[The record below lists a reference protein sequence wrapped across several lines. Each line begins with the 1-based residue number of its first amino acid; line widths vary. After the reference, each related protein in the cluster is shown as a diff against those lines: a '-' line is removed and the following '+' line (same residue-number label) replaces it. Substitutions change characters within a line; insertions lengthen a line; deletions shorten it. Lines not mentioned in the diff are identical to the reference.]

1 MRQATLPWA
10 PPTPALPPPLHLHAT
25 HDATVQQPPACAVPN
40 EEQIDPALLDADAHA
55 VIDVSTPTPPPTQP
69 EVAPPPQAQD
79 MAPSDDTPAEPRPL
93 HPFFAAPSPAD
104 YEEEGERRRAR
115 SSRVKAPVS
124 YREDLKAVLRA
135 DAAHEAARV
144 KEEKRQAA
152 QQAQAERRSKAAK
165 SRPKEFEIV
174 ETRVAPTP
182 AAKSAE
188 PKPLSLAV
196 KGTSSAATSAH
207 PFFAK
212 KSKPAPSTPSNDTAQ
227 DSGEASSGSKAAS
240 GAPAAW
246 SLFSAPRQ
254 PATRPSKPVHAL
266 WPSQYDTHVVGLRE
280 DERQAIDRARAGLE
294 AFREQHGSRTPR
306 LRQVA
311 STSHAAPDFIRSLN
325 DHRPRPGLAG
335 MSLLGDLEFDNV
347 DDYTA
352 QHVDISRLTLATR
365 AVEPAEGQLW
375 CDAWRPRAAA
385 ECVGNQPNA
394 ALLLEWLRRLLVAAP
409 GAVTATAKRKQVQ
422 RRVDRS
428 KRRRARSAS
437 DDEWDDFIVD
447 DDEQDPEPPPELDD
461 EQWFGKFGT
470 IQTAETETETS
481 AGQGSIEAPGWE
493 SLERLTNC
501 MVVAG
506 PSGAGKTA
514 CVYACAAELGY
525 EVFELYPGM
534 GKRGR
539 REILTCVGDLAR
551 NHMVSSGGIGGG
563 ASFKPAASS
572 SVRQSLILIEEA
584 DVLFDEDKGFWSAV
598 VELVGQSKRP
608 VVVVCNE
615 PDLVPLHD
623 LPVQQVLEF
632 QKPTAEVAVP
642 WLQTVAARAGRWI
655 SADAVQRWLGREE
668 VDVRQALMQLQ
679 FGLGVPPKQMAA
691 DTVKGMVEEGADVRA
706 VAEAAESSSW
716 ADVVEGSAG
725 IEEWGDVGVELH
737 PTRQWGSWTQLVPQ
751 PLDTLR
757 MRHSGTDDY
766 RAALDQI
773 HCADN
778 SATLPN
784 PVEEREVDST
794 VDRLWTMVRPVL
806 SRSAMQTDT
815 AIVLDYAPMVR
826 LMAVVDDDLAAIHRD
841 LNAASAPLECAPARG
856 RSTRNSARLTS
867 WLTTDDY
874 ERWLLLGPQEVQI
887 AKHTAL
893 SFEPVQ

>member
-10 PPTPALPPPLHLHAT
+10 PPTPAPPPFHRHAT
-25 HDATVQQPPACAVPN
+25 HDTPVQQQAAYTVPN
-40 EEQIDPALLDADAHA
+40 EEQIDPALLDADT

-69 EVAPPPQAQD
+69 EVATRQAQD
-79 MAPSDDTPAEPRPL
+79 MAACTDAPADARPL
-93 HPFFAAPSPAD
+93 HPFFTAPTPAMD
-104 YEEEGERRRAR
+104 DEEEGDGRRTR
-115 SSRVKAPVS
+115 SSRAKAPVS

-135 DAAHEAARV
+135 DAAHEAARL
-144 KEEKRQAA
+144 KDEKRQAA
-152 QQAQAERRSKAAK
+152 HQAQAERRSRPAKTKPKAD
-165 SRPKEFEIV
+165 FEIV
-174 ETRVAPTP
+174 ETRVAPAP
-182 AAKSAE
+182 ASKRAE
-188 PKPLSLAV
+188 QPKPLSLAV
-196 KGTSSAATSAH
+196 KGTSSEAATAH

-212 KSKPAPSTPSNDTAQ
+212 KAKPAPTTPSK
-227 DSGEASSGSKAAS
+227 DSAEDGGEASSGSKHTA

-254 PATRPSKPVHAL
+254 PARRPTKPVHAP
-266 WPSQYDTHVVGLRE
+266 WPSQHDTHLVGWRE
-280 DERQAIDRARAGLE
+280 KERQAIDKARIGLE
-294 AFREQHGSRTPR
+294 AFREQYSSRTPHTP
-306 LRQVA
+306 VV
-311 STSHAAPDFIRSLN
+311 STWHAAPDFVRSLN
-325 DHRPRPGLAG
+325 DHRPRPASEG
-335 MSLLGDLEFDNV
+335 MSLTGDLDAFDSV

-352 QHVDISRLTLATR
+352 QHVDMSRLTLPTR
-365 AVEPAEGQLW
+365 AVEAAEGQL
-375 CDAWRPRAAA
+375 C
-385 ECVGNQPNA
+385 
-394 ALLLEWLRRLLVAAP
+394 
-409 GAVTATAKRKQVQ
+409 
-422 RRVDRS
+422 
-428 KRRRARSAS
+428 AS

-447 DDEQDPEPPPELDD
+447 DDEQEAEPPRELDD
-461 EQWFGKFGT
+461 EQCFGRFGR
-470 IQTAETETETS
+470 IQTALAEPN
-481 AGQGSIEAPGWE
+481 AGGDSPAPSAPGWE
-493 SLERLTNC
+493 SLEQLTNC
-501 MVVAG
+501 MVLAG
-506 PSGAGKTA
+506 PSGSGKTA
-514 CVYACAAELGY
+514 CVYACAAQLGY

-534 GKRGR
+534 GKRSGR
-539 REILTCVGDLAR
+539 EMLACVGDLAR

-563 ASFKPAASS
+563 ASLKPTAAT

-623 LPVQQVLEF
+623 LPVQEVLEF
-632 QKPTAEVAVP
+632 QKPAAAIVAP
-642 WLQTVAARAGRWI
+642 WLQTVAARAGRWL
-655 SADAVQRWLGREE
+655 SADAVQRWLGQAE

-679 FGLGVPPKQMAA
+679 FGLGVPPKQTVV

-706 VAEAAESSSW
+706 VAKAAESSSW

-751 PLDTLR
+751 PRGSVPL
-757 MRHSGTDDY
+757 RHSGTDDY

-773 HCADN
+773 HGAK
-778 SATLPN
+778 SAATVRI

-806 SRSAMQTDT
+806 SRSAVQTDT

-826 LMAVVDDDLAAIHRD
+826 LMAIVDDDLAAIHRD
-841 LNAASAPLECAPARG
+841 LHAAAAPLEPAPARG

-867 WLTTDDY
+867 WLASDDY

-887 AKHTAL
+887 AKQTAL